1 MKYSFVI
8 PTYNNRDN
16 LRNSLQSLV
25 VQQGYSKDLYEVI
38 VADDG
43 SSDDLLA
50 SLGDFRELLNMRLIR
65 IERDEKSCR
74 SRARNFGWKNSR
86 GDFVVFIDSDIIV
99 KEDHLKQ
106 LDRYFDANDG
116 CVVIGNRIHARNGI
130 SREAIADG
138 TLFDAFELHVEDIS
152 CLDYRYLTFSAQS
165 FNAKVVPDPWLHAY
179 SCNIAMSRK
188 WLSKTGGFD
197 EKMLNW
203 GLEDVEFAYR
213 LYQANADIHIN
224 PYLEVI
230 HQNLGHR
237 DDISISRARMDG
249 YLSNIDYFL
258 CTHPSA
264 LAHYPDP
271 IHVLVKGHDYAEFAI
286 VESDICIDNFKKEF
300 SAEEF
305 ALFIME
311 IRENLGRL
319 ILFDHAENSGL
330 DVHVQNFNDPSYP
343 IYYFP
348 INRKIDVARMKSH
361 VEAARRRDAVDYR
374 ASLATGDENSG
385 MAMLNN

>member
-1 MKYSFVI
+1 MSF
-8 PTYNNRDN
+8 
-16 LRNSLQSLV
+16 QS
-25 VQQGYSKDLYEVI
+25 QE
-38 VADDG
+38 
-43 SSDDLLA
+43 
-50 SLGDFRELLNMRLIR
+50 FRLE
-65 IERDEKSCR
+65 
-74 SRARNFGWKNSR
+74 NSR